1 MKFTQVV
8 PFLFASLA
16 LAAPAPDKTLQK
28 RAATTICGQ
37 WDSVVTGTY
46 TVYQDLWN
54 EASATSG
61 SQCTTVDSLTGNTIV
76 WSTSWSWAGG
86 SNQVKSYANVALTT
100 TGVQIKSISSIP
112 TVWHYSYTG
121 TSLVADVSYDIFTS
135 STSTGSNEYEIMIW
149 LAALG
154 GAGPISSTGSA
165 IATPTING
173 VKWNLF
179 SGPNG
184 ATTVYSFVAQSQVTS
199 FSGDLL
205 LFFTYLESNNAYS
218 SSQYITTL
226 EAGTEPFT
234 GSSAVLSVSAYSVSI
249 ATGAVTSS
257 TKTSTTS
264 TKVSAS
270 TTKISTTTSSAATS
284 TGGTIPKY
292 YQCGGTGWTGSGT
305 CVAGT
310 TCTYSNAY
318 YSQCL

>member
-1 MKFTQVV
+1 
-8 PFLFASLA
+8 
-16 LAAPAPDKTLQK
+16 
-28 RAATTICGQ
+28 
-37 WDSVVTGTY
+37 
-46 TVYQDLWN
+46 
-54 EASATSG
+54 
-61 SQCTTVDSLTGNTIV
+61 
-76 WSTSWSWAGG
+76 
-86 SNQVKSYANVALTT
+86 
-100 TGVQIKSISSIP
+100 
-112 TVWHYSYTG
+112 
-121 TSLVADVSYDIFTS
+121 
-135 STSTGSNEYEIMIW
+135 MIW

-310 TCTYSNAY
+310 TCTCKPTIPLNLWAMICASSRNMLWSCSPSGFLLGVLIN
-318 YSQCL
+318 SQAMSRSFNFKTPAQKSLLTCSRFECLLLTVLVSEIECGGKRGCRTFWDRLRSEGSCVYFLPVQVRTYILRNVESLNTTTLRNERGEG